1 MTTHYDITDAQIR
14 DLREGAD
21 QAYDREQVA
30 ICDIALGFAH
40 DATPEMTTADGR
52 RIIDMTQDEARAECA
67 RVLAQAG
74 E

>member
-1 MTTHYDITDAQIR
+1 MTTYNITDAQIR

-30 ICDIALGFAH
+30 ICEIALGW
-40 DATPEMTTADGR
+40 DADVDETLETADGR
-52 RIIDMTQDEARAECA
+52 RIADMTRDEARAECA
-67 RVLAQAG
+67 RVLTFPG